1 MRAAHSRRNG
11 LTILALVGLLAGM
24 TGLVVAS
31 VPLYRLFCQATGYGG
46 TTQRAEAAPAE
57 IGELVMTVRFNTDVD
72 PDLPWR
78 FEPVERQVRVRV
90 GEEKLAFFRARN
102 RAGKAVTG
110 RATFNV
116 TPDKA
121 GLYFNKVAC
130 FCFDEQRLEAG
141 QQVDMP
147 VSFFIDPAI
156 VEDDELKQVR
166 TITLSY
172 TFFREPDD
180 GAAAAGDG
188 DAPPLQVSDDLR
200 PRTGQGG
207 SNR

>member
-1 MRAAHSRRNG
+1 MRAARRRNG
-11 LTILALVGLLAGM
+11 LTILALVGILAGM
-24 TGLVVAS
+24 TGLVAAS
-31 VPLYRLFCQATGYGG
+31 VPLYRLFCQVTGYGG
-46 TTQRAEAAPAE
+46 TTQRADAAPLE
-57 IGELVMTVRFNTDVD
+57 IGERVMTVRFNADVSA
-72 PDLPWR
+72 DLLWR
-78 FEPVERQVRVRV
+78 FEPVQRQVRVRV
-90 GEEKLAFFRARN
+90 GEEKLAHFRARN
-102 RAGKAVTG
+102 RADRAVTG

-116 TPDKA
+116 TPAKA

-130 FCFDEQRLEAG
+130 FCFDEQRLAAG

-156 VEDDELKQVR
+156 VEDAELAQVR

-180 GAAAAGDG
+180 G
-188 DAPPLQVSDDLR
+188 DAPPPQVSDQPR